1 MRYILHSDLNNFYA
15 SVECMYNPEI
25 RNRGVAV
32 VGDSEKRHGI
42 VLAKNYIA
50 KSCGV
55 KTGDTIWEAKLKCP
69 DLVTVTAHFDRYQK
83 ISKLVKNMYREYTDQ
98 MESFGIDEAWLDITH
113 RVRSWE
119 EATQLANTIRKR
131 VIEEFGVTVSIGVS
145 FNKVFA
151 KLGSDIK
158 KPNAT
163 TLISDE
169 NFKEVVYPL
178 PVEQLLYVGSRTK
191 AKLNKNNIFTIG
203 DLAEADENFMR
214 LLIGK
219 VGVMLRRM
227 ARGEENEEVRWA
239 DEKEEVKSISNSTT
253 CPRDLK
259 NDKEVKSIV
268 YILSESVARR
278 TRAEGFFAKEV
289 SLHIKDGSLK
299 SYGWHKR
306 LEFSTNLANDIAR
319 ECMRLFK
326 NYNWETTIRAVGVRV
341 SGFDDAPSQMSLFY
355 DKSSH
360 DKVEKIETTVEN
372 LRERWGYDIIK
383 RGVVVADKDMALL
396 DPYSAPHI
404 IHPISYLK
412 GGIKDDQA

>member
-15 SVECMYNPEI
+15 SVECMYNPKI
-25 RNRGVAV
+25 RNNGVAV

-42 VLAKNYIA
+42 VLAKNNIA

-69 DLVTVTAHFDRYQK
+69 NLVTVTAHFDRYQK
-83 ISKLVKNMYREYTDQ
+83 ISRLVKNMYREYTDQ

-113 RVRSWE
+113 RVHNWK
-119 EATQLANTIRKR
+119 EAVELANTIRKR

-163 TLISDE
+163 TLISDK
-169 NFKEVVYPL
+169 NFKEIVYPL
-178 PVEQLLYVGSRTK
+178 PVEQLLYVGNRTK

-203 DLAEADENFMR
+203 DLAEADQNFMR

-219 VGVMLRRM
+219 VGVMLRHM

-239 DEKEEVKSISNSTT
+239 DEKEDVKSISNSTT

-259 NDKEVKSIV
+259 NEKEVKSIV

-278 TRAEGFFAKEV
+278 TRSEGFFAKEV
-289 SLHIKDGSLK
+289 SLHIKDGALK

-306 LEFSTNLANDIAR
+306 LEFSTNLASDIAR
-319 ECMRLFK
+319 ECMQLFK
-326 NYNWETTIRAVGVRV
+326 NYTWDTTIRAVGVRV
-341 SGFDDAPSQMSLFY
+341 SGFENQPSQMSIFY
-355 DKSSH
+355 DKFSH
-360 DKVEKIETTVEN
+360 DKIEKIENIVEN

-383 RGVVVADKDMALL
+383 RGVVVADKDMAGL
-396 DPYSAPHI
+396 DPYSAPHV

>member
-1 MRYILHSDLNNFYA
+1 MRYIFHSDLNNFYA

-25 RNRGVAV
+25 RNHGVVV

-42 VLAKNYIA
+42 VLAKNNIA
-50 KSCGV
+50 KSQGV

-83 ISKLVKNMYREYTDQ
+83 VSRLVKSMYREYTDQ
-98 MESFGIDEAWLDITH
+98 MESFGIDEAWLDMSH
-113 RVRSWE
+113 RVHSWE
-119 EATQLANTIRKR
+119 EAVELADEIRKR

-163 TLISDE
+163 TLISDT
-169 NFKEVVYPL
+169 NFKKVVYPL
-178 PVEQLLYVGSRTK
+178 PVEQLLYVGNRTK

-219 VGVMLRRM
+219 VGVMLRHM
-227 ARGEENEEVRWA
+227 ARGEHKEEVRWA
-239 DEKEEVKSISNSTT
+239 DDKEEIKSISNSTT

-259 NDKEVKSIV
+259 NIKEVRSIV

-278 TRAEGFFAKEV
+278 TRSEGFFAKEV
-289 SLHIKDGSLK
+289 NLHIKDGSLK
-299 SYGWHKR
+299 TFGWHKR
-306 LEFSTNLANDIAR
+306 LEFSTNLASDIAR
-319 ECMRLFK
+319 VCMELFK
-326 NYNWETTIRAVGVRV
+326 NYNWDTTIRAVGVRV
-341 SGFDDAPSQMSLFY
+341 SGFEKGPSQMSVFY
-355 DKSSH
+355 DKNSH
-360 DKVEKIETTVEN
+360 DKTEKIETTVET
-372 LRERWGYDIIK
+372 LRQRWGYDIIK
-383 RGVVVADKDMALL
+383 RGVVVADKDLADL

-404 IHPISYLK
+404 IHPVSYLK
-412 GGIKDDQA
+412 GGIKDDKA